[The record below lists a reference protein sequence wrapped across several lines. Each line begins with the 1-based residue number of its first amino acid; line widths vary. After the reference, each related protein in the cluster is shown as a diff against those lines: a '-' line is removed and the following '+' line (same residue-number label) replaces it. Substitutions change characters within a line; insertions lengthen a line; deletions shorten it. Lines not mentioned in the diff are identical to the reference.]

1 MIFEHNK
8 DLTSLN
14 TLNVQSIAEYYCE
27 VSSVEQLIDAIHS
40 AREQNLQ
47 LHILGGGSNVI
58 LAPHIAGVV
67 VHMAIMGRDV
77 QSINESEADFLVG
90 AGENWH
96 EFVQFTLA
104 QGYPGL
110 ENLSLIPGTVGAA
123 PVQNI
128 GAYGVE
134 VKDLLVEVTAIDLT
148 SNRVVLSTL
157 QNSVLEFEYRNSLFK
172 KHPHRYIITSVRFR
186 LNKKATLKTSYG
198 DIANRLDK
206 VKGSG
211 GGQGKITAQNVS
223 DAVIEARTS
232 KLPSVSDIPNAGSF
246 FKNPVV
252 SKEKLNRLQA
262 EFPQIISYTL
272 DDNNCKLAAGW
283 LIEQA
288 GWKGYRNDVVGIHD
302 KQALVLINH
311 GGGSA
316 DDIYSLAERVRKSVI
331 NQYGVELEI
340 EPVGL

>member
-67 VHMAIMGRDV
+67 VHMAIMGRDI